1 MKVKPEGS
9 SPDESKM
16 TRSRERNKRRALRQ
30 IFIQPHH
37 IKPLLWRHL
46 LLIKLIRRHTQRLI
60 TPIPI
65 PLRRNRMSPRQPR
78 RHTRL
83 PHPTPTPAPAQ
94 GSGQDIGI
102 EAFLH
107 DTIHIQ
113 RPRRVPAH
121 QTQTSTQTL
130 PFKQRPEILFGAQ
143 DHLIERS
150 QDIRHVMFRIGMSSS

>member
-1 MKVKPEGS
+1 MKVRPEGG
-9 SPDESKM
+9 SPNESKM
-16 TRSRERNKRRALRQ
+16 TRSREGNKRRALRQ

-37 IKPLLWRHL
+37 IKPLLRRHL
-46 LLIKLIRRHTQRLI
+46 LLIKLIRRQTQRL
-60 TPIPI
+60 IPI

-83 PHPTPTPAPAQ
+83 PHPTPTPTPAQ
-94 GSGQDIGI
+94 GSGQNIRI
-102 EAFLH
+102 EAILR

-143 DHLIERS
+143 DHLIKRP
-150 QDIRHVMFRIGMSSS
+150 QDIRHVVFRIGTSSS